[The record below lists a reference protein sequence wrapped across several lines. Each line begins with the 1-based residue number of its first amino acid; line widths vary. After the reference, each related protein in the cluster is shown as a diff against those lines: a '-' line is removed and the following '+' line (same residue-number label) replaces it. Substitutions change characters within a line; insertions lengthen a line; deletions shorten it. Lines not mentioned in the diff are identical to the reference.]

1 MRSRRCFF
9 VVFLILLTV
18 SIVTIG
24 YSVSTVDADA
34 DTGTIPTLPMVPP
47 IYYAEATAEANSAIE
62 NGFYSVY
69 AKVDTTDNDAGN
81 YSGGCN
87 ETAYKEG
94 LGGTA
99 TANAY
104 IDGHSP
110 SGQYHQDHAS
120 DSYP

>member
-1 MRSRRCFF
+1 MRSRRCFSIFF
-9 VVFLILLTV
+9 VILLTV

-34 DTGTIPTLPMVPP
+34 DTGKKPTLPMVPP
-47 IYYAEATAEANSAIE
+47 IYYAEATAEANSAIS

-69 AKVDTTDNDAGN
+69 AKVDSTDNDANN
-81 YSGGCN
+81 YSGGCS
-87 ETAYKEG
+87 ETAYEQG

-104 IDGHSP
+104 IDGYSP
-110 SGQYHQDHAS
+110 SGAYHQDS
-120 DSYP
+120 DSSSYP